1 VFQAFYERP
10 TAALSSIPGF
20 RHEIIFVNDG
30 SRDDS
35 QEQLAQLAA
44 TDTRVKVIKF
54 SRNFGH
60 QIAISA
66 GIDHAHGDC
75 VAVIDADLQDPPE
88 VIADMTAK
96 WREGYDVVYG
106 VRASRQGE
114 SRLKLFTAAPYYRL
128 LSRIVK
134 IDIPVDV
141 GDFRLMSRRTADG
154 EPRLRHNRHRVFWC
168 CSGGSAIA
176 SGDREGSNEQPLR
189 LTSAV
194 LMSANGCYAGVPR
207 QPHGVIGGKF
217 AVHIEEPISVWPKSP
232 LGAFLVAAVLAVAL
246 AGCGAQI
253 NRHGHVFMDID
264 LAQIQPGMQ
273 KEQVATMLGSPDTT
287 STING
292 DAPRSGAWIE
302 TGGIV
307 CCAAAPGEA
316 ISNAWTETASLL
328 LPLPL
333 LFTWQ
338 PYAG

>member
-1 VFQAFYERP
+1 LPAIDASIVDNLLDRDIDFADVAIVAGLLPAGVDGHDSTATVTPVLESSDEEAYEVVTGRSEMLV
-10 TAALSSIPGF
+10 TSNNYYPG
-20 RHEIIFVNDG
+20 
-30 SRDDS
+30 
-35 QEQLAQLAA
+35 
-44 TDTRVKVIKF
+44 
-54 SRNFGH
+54 
-60 QIAISA
+60 
-66 GIDHAHGDC
+66 C

-88 VIADMTAK
+88 VIADMTAT

-217 AVHIEEPISVWPKSP
+217 A
-232 LGAFLVAAVLAVAL
+232 A
-246 AGCGAQI
+246 
-253 NRHGHVFMDID
+253 
-264 LAQIQPGMQ
+264 
-273 KEQVATMLGSPDTT
+273 
-287 STING
+287 
-292 DAPRSGAWIE
+292 
-302 TGGIV
+302 
-307 CCAAAPGEA
+307 
-316 ISNAWTETASLL
+316 
-328 LPLPL
+328 
-333 LFTWQ
+333 
-338 PYAG
+338 Y